1 MPGEDTPGAEIVKR
15 SASSPHALERMPL
28 MTDDEIR
35 RSWRLACSLAASN
48 MFKDA
53 RQGEQAFAKILVGR
67 DLGITP
73 TQALMGLHFVE
84 GKIEIA
90 AVMMA
95 TFVRSRDG
103 YDYRQAWIKE
113 TPAARQGERAVRE
126 VVYVDEDTA
135 ADLRPVVGCAIEF
148 TVDGEMRGVS
158 RWTIEDSERA
168 GLTKDRGSAKSNHI
182 KYPRN
187 MFFARSMSNGC
198 KWIIPEVL
206 AGIPVYVEGEIEA
219 QKALDQGDGDGE
231 PQGLDMG
238 PDVEAVIALAE
249 EKGHAA
255 LSDRAAIEMQLG
267 SQAPGYVGAWVK
279 AARKELASIPDE
291 AEVVDA
297 PDAVLDNG
305 DGTATIVEHKTD
317 ADRGEPVPPEVAA
330 RQAAD
335 YERLAGDLRGAGRK
349 APERTAEPDA
359 AREAPAEHAE
369 PANTAEALA
378 VLRRRA
384 TELLNS
390 AQAAEEAGNGE
401 EADSHYAELAAV
413 EANLDAI
420 TDPAQE
426 TLL

>member
-1 MPGEDTPGAEIVKR
+1 MSTVEPAAAMPGEDTPGAEIVKR

-113 TPAARQGERAVRE
+113 TPAARPGERAVRE

-148 TVDGEMRGVS
+148 TVDGAMRGVS

-168 GLTKDRGSAKSNHI
+168 GLTKDRGSAKSNHV

-238 PDVEAVIALAE
+238 PDVEAVIALACD
-249 EKGHAA
+249 KGHAA

-267 SQAPGYVGAWVK
+267 SQAPGYVAAWVK
-279 AARKELASIPDE
+279 AARKELASIPQD
-291 AEVVDA
+291 AEVV
-297 PDAVLDNG
+297 
-305 DGTATIVEHKTD
+305 
-317 ADRGEPVPPEVAA
+317 EPRQGHESPEAA
-330 RQAAD
+330 Q
-335 YERLAGDLRGAGRK
+335 
-349 APERTAEPDA
+349 TAEPSREATDVAQAPPQPREAGESLDA
-359 AREAPAEHAE
+359 LRLRGENLLSDADEAREAG
-369 PANTAEALA
+369 NLEASDALMSEWEIVA
-378 VLRRRA
+378 
-384 TELLNS
+384 
-390 AQAAEEAGNGE
+390 AQVEAAENVDQG
-401 EADSHYAELAAV
+401 S
-413 EANLDAI
+413 
-420 TDPAQE
+420 
-426 TLL
+426 LL